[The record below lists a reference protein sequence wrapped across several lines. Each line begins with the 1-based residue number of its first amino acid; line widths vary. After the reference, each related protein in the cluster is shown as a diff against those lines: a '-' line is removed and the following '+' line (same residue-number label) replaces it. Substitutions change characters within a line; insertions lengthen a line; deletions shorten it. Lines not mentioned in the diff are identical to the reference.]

1 MKNRCGFT
9 PLQTG
14 YSKRRSV
21 TGFTLMELMIAV
33 VILMVALTGLIATY
47 VSCFDL
53 NETARNLNYA
63 MMAAQAKMEEIR
75 AEASTNYDTN
85 LIAKYAVPANCT
97 FKISTFF
104 PSGSPIADGDNNG
117 SVIVSESTS
126 GKAEVTIRVC
136 WRQRGGRII
145 GGDSNLTPN
154 ANTPAQLFTYITK
167 YK

>member
-1 MKNRCGFT
+1 MKK
-9 PLQTG
+9 
-14 YSKRRSV
+14 YS
-21 TGFTLMELMIAV
+21 GFTLMELMIAV

-85 LIAKYAVPANCT
+85 LIAKYAIPANCT

-117 SVIVSESTS
+117 TVIVTELPSAGS
-126 GKAEVTIRVC
+126 GKAQVIIRVC

-145 GGDSNLTPN
+145 GGDGSLNPT
-154 ANTPAQLFTYITK
+154 ADTPAQLTTYITK